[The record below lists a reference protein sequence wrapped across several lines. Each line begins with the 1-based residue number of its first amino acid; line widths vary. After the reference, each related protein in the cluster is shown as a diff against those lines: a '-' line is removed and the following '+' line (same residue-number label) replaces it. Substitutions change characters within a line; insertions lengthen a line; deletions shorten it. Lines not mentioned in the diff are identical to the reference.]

1 MKTRARGVAVVEN
14 VIEIARSPEDVF
26 DYSVDL
32 EREPE
37 WTPKARRV
45 TKVTEGPIVSEHGSR
60 PSTRRVMR

>member
-1 MKTRARGVAVVEN
+1 VEN